1 MVIPILLIKWWDIT
15 HTMTFTGDGYGISGG
30 TIILLLESVCLTMY
44 VTSCHALRHL
54 SGGMLDRWATG
65 ISKIRGKVFSK
76 ISVINKDHGF
86 WFWIS
91 LGLVFVGD
99 AWTIACS
106 KGMITDFS
114 LVIIG
119 GA

>member
-1 MVIPILLIKWWDIT
+1 M
-15 HTMTFTGDGYGISGG
+15 
-30 TIILLLESVCLTMY
+30 
-44 VTSCHALRHL
+44 
-54 SGGMLDRWATG
+54 
-65 ISKIRGKVFSK
+65 FSK
-76 ISVINKDHGF
+76 ISVINRDHGF
-86 WFWIS
+86 WFWVS

-114 LVIIG
+114 LVLIG